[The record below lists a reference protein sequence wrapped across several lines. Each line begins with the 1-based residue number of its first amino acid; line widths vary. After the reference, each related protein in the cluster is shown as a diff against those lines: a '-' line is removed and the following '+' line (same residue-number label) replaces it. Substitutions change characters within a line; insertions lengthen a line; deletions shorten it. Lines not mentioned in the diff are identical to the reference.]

1 MAINLPLSKVQNAC
15 LHTDKSATSPRKGQ
29 LRPHKYATTQEA
41 GGKQPR
47 IGVMA
52 QAGKN
57 IVVGVGGGIAA
68 YKACMVIREFTKAG
82 HSVTAIPTAAAENFI
97 GTATLEALTGQ
108 PATSSVFTGIPQ
120 VRHVS
125 VGSTA
130 DLVVVVPTTADL
142 LSRIAA
148 GAANDMLTTT
158 LLMATCPVLLAPAMH
173 TQMWDNS
180 LVQRN
185 VATLR
190 EHGYT
195 VMEPAVGRLTGP
207 DSGAGR
213 LPEPQEIAD
222 MALALLEEHDLAAAG
237 SLAATPQAATA
248 ATAATLQ
255 AAVPQ
260 SRAPQSGALQAVFP
274 QPPAPPVAMPRD
286 LTGRRIIVTAG
297 GTREALDPVRY
308 LGNSSSGQQGAALA
322 ACAAQR
328 GAHVTLLLGAHDLP
342 YLPAGVHVEPVTSAL
357 HLHHT
362 LTDLLDSQPVDAVIM
377 AAAVADFRPTTTADT
392 KLKKGTSSEPSSI
405 ALTRNPDILADIVTR
420 YPHLTTVGFAA
431 ETGDLDHSVLQLG
444 REKFARKGCDL
455 LMVNQVGFDTT
466 FGQPTNA
473 GWLLGRDGAET
484 PISRMSKRGVA
495 MRILDQL
502 STLLATREP

>member
-1 MAINLPLSKVQNAC
+1 
-15 LHTDKSATSPRKGQ
+15 
-29 LRPHKYATTQEA
+29 
-41 GGKQPR
+41 
-47 IGVMA
+47 MA

-82 HSVTAIPTAAAENFI
+82 HSVTAIPTAAAESFI

-125 VGSTA
+125 VGSAA
-130 DLVVVVPTTADL
+130 DLVVVAPTTADL

-173 TQMWDNS
+173 TQMWENS

-213 LPEPQEIAD
+213 LPEPHEIAD
-222 MALALLEEHDLAAAG
+222 MALALLEEQEL
-237 SLAATPQAATA
+237 ATA
-248 ATAATLQ
+248 RSVPAT
-255 AAVPQ
+255 
-260 SRAPQSGALQAVFP
+260 
-274 QPPAPPVAMPRD
+274 AMPRD
-286 LTGRRIIVTAG
+286 LTGRYIIVTAG

-308 LGNSSSGQQGAALA
+308 LGNNSSGQQGAALA

-362 LTDLLDSQPVDAVIM
+362 LTALLDTHPVDAVIM

-431 ETGDLDHSVLQLG
+431 ETGDSDHTVLQLG
-444 REKFARKGCDL
+444 REKFARKGCHL
-455 LMVNQVGFDTT
+455 LMVNEVGFDTT

-473 GWLLGRDGAET
+473 GWLLGREGAET
-484 PISRMSKRGVA
+484 RIPRMSKRGVA

-502 STLLATREP
+502 STLLATQEP

>member
-1 MAINLPLSKVQNAC
+1 
-15 LHTDKSATSPRKGQ
+15 
-29 LRPHKYATTQEA
+29 
-41 GGKQPR
+41 
-47 IGVMA
+47 MA

-82 HSVTAIPTAAAENFI
+82 HSVTAIPTAAAESFI

-108 PATSSVFTGIPQ
+108 PTTSSVFTGIPQ

-125 VGSTA
+125 VGSAA
-130 DLVVVVPTTADL
+130 DLVVVAPTTADL

-173 TQMWDNS
+173 TQMWENS

-213 LPEPQEIAD
+213 LPEPHEIAD
-222 MALALLEEHDLAAAG
+222 MALALLEEQEL
-237 SLAATPQAATA
+237 ATA
-248 ATAATLQ
+248 RSVPAT
-255 AAVPQ
+255 
-260 SRAPQSGALQAVFP
+260 
-274 QPPAPPVAMPRD
+274 AMPRD
-286 LTGRRIIVTAG
+286 LTGRYIIVTAG

-308 LGNSSSGQQGAALA
+308 LGNNSSGQQGAALA

-362 LTDLLDSQPVDAVIM
+362 LTALLDTHPVDAVIM

-431 ETGDLDHSVLQLG
+431 ETGDSDHTVLQLG
-444 REKFARKGCDL
+444 REKFARKGCHL
-455 LMVNQVGFDTT
+455 LMVNEVGFDTT

-473 GWLLGRDGAET
+473 GWLLGREGAET
-484 PISRMSKRGVA
+484 RIPRMSKRGVA

-502 STLLATREP
+502 STLLATQEP

>member
-1 MAINLPLSKVQNAC
+1 
-15 LHTDKSATSPRKGQ
+15 
-29 LRPHKYATTQEA
+29 
-41 GGKQPR
+41 
-47 IGVMA
+47 MA

-82 HSVTAIPTAAAENFI
+82 HTVTAIPTAAAESFI

-125 VGSTA
+125 VGSAA
-130 DLVVVVPTTADL
+130 DLVVVAPTTADL

-173 TQMWDNS
+173 TQMWENS

-213 LPEPQEIAD
+213 LPEPHEIAD
-222 MALALLEEHDLAAAG
+222 MALALLEEQEL
-237 SLAATPQAATA
+237 ATA
-248 ATAATLQ
+248 RSVPAT
-255 AAVPQ
+255 
-260 SRAPQSGALQAVFP
+260 
-274 QPPAPPVAMPRD
+274 AMPRD
-286 LTGRRIIVTAG
+286 LTGRYIIVTAG

-308 LGNSSSGQQGAALA
+308 LGNNSSGQQGAALA

-362 LTDLLDSQPVDAVIM
+362 LTALLDTHPVDAVIM
-377 AAAVADFRPTTTADT
+377 AAAVADFRPTSTADT

-431 ETGDLDHSVLQLG
+431 ETGDSDHTVLQLG
-444 REKFARKGCDL
+444 REKFARKGCHL
-455 LMVNQVGFDTT
+455 LMVNEVGFDTT

-473 GWLLGRDGAET
+473 GWLLGREGAET
-484 PISRMSKRGVA
+484 RIPRMSKRGVA

-502 STLLATREP
+502 STLLATQEP

>member
-1 MAINLPLSKVQNAC
+1 
-15 LHTDKSATSPRKGQ
+15 
-29 LRPHKYATTQEA
+29 
-41 GGKQPR
+41 
-47 IGVMA
+47 MA

-82 HSVTAIPTAAAENFI
+82 HTVTAIPTAAAESFI

-125 VGSTA
+125 VGSAA
-130 DLVVVVPTTADL
+130 DLVVVAPTTADL

-173 TQMWDNS
+173 TQMWENS

-190 EHGYT
+190 DHGYT

-213 LPEPQEIAD
+213 LPEPHEIAD
-222 MALALLEEHDLAAAG
+222 MALALLEEQEL
-237 SLAATPQAATA
+237 ATA
-248 ATAATLQ
+248 RSVPAT
-255 AAVPQ
+255 
-260 SRAPQSGALQAVFP
+260 
-274 QPPAPPVAMPRD
+274 AMPRD
-286 LTGRRIIVTAG
+286 LTGRYIIVTAG

-308 LGNSSSGQQGAALA
+308 LGNNSSGQQGAALA

-362 LTDLLDSQPVDAVIM
+362 LTALLDTHPVDAVIM

-405 ALTRNPDILADIVTR
+405 ALTRNPDILANIVTR
-420 YPHLTTVGFAA
+420 YPQLTTVGFAA

-444 REKFARKGCDL
+444 REKFARKGCHL
-455 LMVNQVGFDTT
+455 LMVNEVGFDTT

-473 GWLLGRDGAET
+473 GWLLGREGAET
-484 PISRMSKRGVA
+484 RIPRMSKRGVA

-502 STLLATREP
+502 STLLATQEP

>member
-1 MAINLPLSKVQNAC
+1 
-15 LHTDKSATSPRKGQ
+15 
-29 LRPHKYATTQEA
+29 
-41 GGKQPR
+41 
-47 IGVMA
+47 MA

-82 HSVTAIPTAAAENFI
+82 HTVTAIPTAAAENFI

-180 LVQRN
+180 LVQHN

-237 SLAATPQAATA
+237 SLAAA
-248 ATAATLQ
+248 
-255 AAVPQ
+255 
-260 SRAPQSGALQAVFP
+260 
-274 QPPAPPVAMPRD
+274 PAPVTAMPRD
-286 LTGRRIIVTAG
+286 LTGRHIIATAG

-362 LTDLLDSQPVDAVIM
+362 LTNLLDTQPVDAVIM

-444 REKFARKGCDL
+444 REKLARKGCDL
-455 LMVNQVGFDTT
+455 LMVNEVGFDTT

-484 PISRMSKRGVA
+484 PIPRMSKRGVA

-502 STLLATREP
+502 STLLVTRES

>member
-1 MAINLPLSKVQNAC
+1 
-15 LHTDKSATSPRKGQ
+15 
-29 LRPHKYATTQEA
+29 
-41 GGKQPR
+41 
-47 IGVMA
+47 MA

-82 HSVTAIPTAAAENFI
+82 HSVTAIPTAAAESFI

-108 PATSSVFTGIPQ
+108 PTTSSVFTGIPQ

-125 VGSTA
+125 VGSAA
-130 DLVVVVPTTADL
+130 DLVVVAPTTADL

-148 GAANDMLTTT
+148 GAASDMLTTT

-173 TQMWDNS
+173 TQMWENS

-190 EHGYT
+190 DHGYT

-213 LPEPQEIAD
+213 LPEPHEIAD
-222 MALALLEEHDLAAAG
+222 MALALLEEQEL
-237 SLAATPQAATA
+237 ATA
-248 ATAATLQ
+248 RSVPAT
-255 AAVPQ
+255 
-260 SRAPQSGALQAVFP
+260 
-274 QPPAPPVAMPRD
+274 AMPRD
-286 LTGRRIIVTAG
+286 LTGRYIIVTAG

-308 LGNSSSGQQGAALA
+308 LGNNSSGQQGAALA

-362 LTDLLDSQPVDAVIM
+362 LTALLDTHPVDAVIM

-405 ALTRNPDILADIVTR
+405 ALTRNPDILANIVTR
-420 YPHLTTVGFAA
+420 YPQLTTVGFAA

-444 REKFARKGCDL
+444 REKFARKGCHL
-455 LMVNQVGFDTT
+455 LMVNEVGFDTT

-484 PISRMSKRGVA
+484 PIPRMSKRGVA

-502 STLLATREP
+502 STLLVTRES

>member
-1 MAINLPLSKVQNAC
+1 
-15 LHTDKSATSPRKGQ
+15 
-29 LRPHKYATTQEA
+29 
-41 GGKQPR
+41 
-47 IGVMA
+47 MA

-82 HSVTAIPTAAAENFI
+82 HTVTAIPTAAAESFI

-125 VGSTA
+125 VGSAA
-130 DLVVVVPTTADL
+130 DLVVVAPTTADL

-173 TQMWDNS
+173 TQMWENS

-190 EHGYT
+190 DHGYT

-213 LPEPQEIAD
+213 LPEPHEIAD
-222 MALALLEEHDLAAAG
+222 MALALLEEQEL
-237 SLAATPQAATA
+237 ATA
-248 ATAATLQ
+248 RSVPAT
-255 AAVPQ
+255 
-260 SRAPQSGALQAVFP
+260 
-274 QPPAPPVAMPRD
+274 AMPRD
-286 LTGRRIIVTAG
+286 LTGRYIIVTAG

-308 LGNSSSGQQGAALA
+308 LGNNSSGQQGAALA

-362 LTDLLDSQPVDAVIM
+362 LTALLDTHPVDAVIM

-431 ETGDLDHSVLQLG
+431 ETGDSDHTVLQLG
-444 REKFARKGCDL
+444 REKLARKGCHL
-455 LMVNQVGFDTT
+455 LMVNEVGFDTT

-473 GWLLGRDGAET
+473 GWLLGREGAET
-484 PISRMSKRGVA
+484 RIPRMSKRGVA

-502 STLLATREP
+502 STLLATQEP

>member
-1 MAINLPLSKVQNAC
+1 
-15 LHTDKSATSPRKGQ
+15 
-29 LRPHKYATTQEA
+29 
-41 GGKQPR
+41 
-47 IGVMA
+47 MA

-82 HSVTAIPTAAAENFI
+82 HTVTAIPTAAAESFI

-125 VGSTA
+125 VGSAA
-130 DLVVVVPTTADL
+130 DLVVVAPSTADL

-173 TQMWDNS
+173 TQMWENS

-190 EHGYT
+190 DHGYT

-213 LPEPQEIAD
+213 LPEPHEIAD
-222 MALALLEEHDLAAAG
+222 MALALLEEQEL
-237 SLAATPQAATA
+237 ATA
-248 ATAATLQ
+248 RSVPAT
-255 AAVPQ
+255 
-260 SRAPQSGALQAVFP
+260 
-274 QPPAPPVAMPRD
+274 AMPRD
-286 LTGRRIIVTAG
+286 LTGRYIIVTAG

-308 LGNSSSGQQGAALA
+308 LGNNSSGQQGAALA

-362 LTDLLDSQPVDAVIM
+362 LTALLDTHPVDAVIM

-431 ETGDLDHSVLQLG
+431 ETGDSDHTVLQLG
-444 REKFARKGCDL
+444 REKFARKGCHL
-455 LMVNQVGFDTT
+455 LMVNEVGFDTT

-473 GWLLGRDGAET
+473 GWLLGREGAET
-484 PISRMSKRGVA
+484 RIPRMSKRGVA

-502 STLLATREP
+502 STLLATQEP

>member
-1 MAINLPLSKVQNAC
+1 
-15 LHTDKSATSPRKGQ
+15 
-29 LRPHKYATTQEA
+29 
-41 GGKQPR
+41 
-47 IGVMA
+47 MA

-82 HSVTAIPTAAAENFI
+82 HTVTAIPTAAAESFI

-125 VGSTA
+125 VGSAA
-130 DLVVVVPTTADL
+130 DLVVVAPTTADL

-173 TQMWDNS
+173 TQMWENS

-190 EHGYT
+190 DHGYT

-213 LPEPQEIAD
+213 LPEPHEIAD
-222 MALALLEEHDLAAAG
+222 MALALLEEQEL
-237 SLAATPQAATA
+237 ATA
-248 ATAATLQ
+248 RSVPAT
-255 AAVPQ
+255 
-260 SRAPQSGALQAVFP
+260 
-274 QPPAPPVAMPRD
+274 AMPRD
-286 LTGRRIIVTAG
+286 LTGRYIIVTAG

-308 LGNSSSGQQGAALA
+308 LGNNSSGQQGAALA

-362 LTDLLDSQPVDAVIM
+362 LTALLDTHPVDAVIM

-405 ALTRNPDILADIVTR
+405 ALTRNPDILADLVTR

-431 ETGDLDHSVLQLG
+431 ETGDSDHTVLQLG
-444 REKFARKGCDL
+444 REKFARKGCHL
-455 LMVNQVGFDTT
+455 LMVNEVGFDTT

-473 GWLLGRDGAET
+473 GWLLGREGAET
-484 PISRMSKRGVA
+484 RIPRMSKRGVA

-502 STLLATREP
+502 STLLATQEP

>member
-1 MAINLPLSKVQNAC
+1 
-15 LHTDKSATSPRKGQ
+15 
-29 LRPHKYATTQEA
+29 
-41 GGKQPR
+41 
-47 IGVMA
+47 MA

-82 HSVTAIPTAAAENFI
+82 HTVTAIPTAAAESFI

-125 VGSTA
+125 VGAAA
-130 DLVVVVPTTADL
+130 DLVVVAPTTADL

-173 TQMWDNS
+173 TQMWENS

-213 LPEPQEIAD
+213 LPEPHEIAD
-222 MALALLEEHDLAAAG
+222 MALALLEEQEL
-237 SLAATPQAATA
+237 ATA
-248 ATAATLQ
+248 RSVPAT
-255 AAVPQ
+255 
-260 SRAPQSGALQAVFP
+260 
-274 QPPAPPVAMPRD
+274 AMPRD
-286 LTGRRIIVTAG
+286 LTGRYIIVTAG

-308 LGNSSSGQQGAALA
+308 LGNNSSGQQGAALA

-362 LTDLLDSQPVDAVIM
+362 LTALLDTHPVDAVIM
-377 AAAVADFRPTTTADT
+377 AAAVADFRPTSTADT

-431 ETGDLDHSVLQLG
+431 ETGDSDHTVLQLG
-444 REKFARKGCDL
+444 REKFARKGCHL
-455 LMVNQVGFDTT
+455 LMVNEVGFDTT

-473 GWLLGRDGAET
+473 GWLLGREGAET
-484 PISRMSKRGVA
+484 RIPRMSKRGVA

-502 STLLATREP
+502 STLLATQEP

>member
-1 MAINLPLSKVQNAC
+1 
-15 LHTDKSATSPRKGQ
+15 
-29 LRPHKYATTQEA
+29 
-41 GGKQPR
+41 
-47 IGVMA
+47 MA

-82 HSVTAIPTAAAENFI
+82 HTVTAIPTAAAESFI

-125 VGSTA
+125 VGSAA
-130 DLVVVVPTTADL
+130 DLVVVAPTTADL

-173 TQMWDNS
+173 TQMWENS

-190 EHGYT
+190 DHGYT

-213 LPEPQEIAD
+213 LPEPHEIAD
-222 MALALLEEHDLAAAG
+222 MALALLEEQEL
-237 SLAATPQAATA
+237 ATA
-248 ATAATLQ
+248 RSVPAT
-255 AAVPQ
+255 
-260 SRAPQSGALQAVFP
+260 
-274 QPPAPPVAMPRD
+274 AMPRD
-286 LTGRRIIVTAG
+286 LTGRYIIVTAG

-308 LGNSSSGQQGAALA
+308 LGNNSSGQQGAALA

-362 LTDLLDSQPVDAVIM
+362 LTALLDTHPVDAVIM

-431 ETGDLDHSVLQLG
+431 ETGDSDHTVLQLG
-444 REKFARKGCDL
+444 REKFARKGCHL
-455 LMVNQVGFDTT
+455 LMVNEVGFDTT

-484 PISRMSKRGVA
+484 PIPRMSKRGVA

-502 STLLATREP
+502 STLLVTRES

>member
-1 MAINLPLSKVQNAC
+1 
-15 LHTDKSATSPRKGQ
+15 
-29 LRPHKYATTQEA
+29 
-41 GGKQPR
+41 
-47 IGVMA
+47 MA

-82 HSVTAIPTAAAENFI
+82 HTVTAIPTAAAESFI

-125 VGSTA
+125 VGAAA
-130 DLVVVVPTTADL
+130 DLVVVAPTTADL

-173 TQMWDNS
+173 TQMWENS

-190 EHGYT
+190 DHGYT

-213 LPEPQEIAD
+213 LPEPHEIAD
-222 MALALLEEHDLAAAG
+222 MALALLEEQEL
-237 SLAATPQAATA
+237 ATA
-248 ATAATLQ
+248 RSVPAT
-255 AAVPQ
+255 
-260 SRAPQSGALQAVFP
+260 
-274 QPPAPPVAMPRD
+274 AMPRD
-286 LTGRRIIVTAG
+286 LTGRYIIVTAG

-308 LGNSSSGQQGAALA
+308 LGNNSSGQQGAALA

-362 LTDLLDSQPVDAVIM
+362 LTALLDTHPVDAVIM
-377 AAAVADFRPTTTADT
+377 AAAVADFRPTSTADT

-431 ETGDLDHSVLQLG
+431 ETGDSDHTVLQLG
-444 REKFARKGCDL
+444 REKFARKGCHL
-455 LMVNQVGFDTT
+455 LMVNEVGFDTT

-484 PISRMSKRGVA
+484 RIPRMSKRGVA

-502 STLLATREP
+502 STLLATQEP

>member
-1 MAINLPLSKVQNAC
+1 M
-15 LHTDKSATSPRKGQ
+15 
-29 LRPHKYATTQEA
+29 
-41 GGKQPR
+41 
-47 IGVMA
+47 
-52 QAGKN
+52 
-57 IVVGVGGGIAA
+57 VGVGGGIAA

-82 HSVTAIPTAAAENFI
+82 HTVTAIPTAAAESFI

-213 LPEPQEIAD
+213 LPEPHEIAD
-222 MALALLEEHDLAAAG
+222 MALALLEEQEL
-237 SLAATPQAATA
+237 ATA
-248 ATAATLQ
+248 RSVPAT
-255 AAVPQ
+255 
-260 SRAPQSGALQAVFP
+260 
-274 QPPAPPVAMPRD
+274 AMPRD
-286 LTGRRIIVTAG
+286 LTGRYIIVTAG

-308 LGNSSSGQQGAALA
+308 LGNNSSGQQGAALA

-362 LTDLLDSQPVDAVIM
+362 LTALLDTHPVDAVIM

-502 STLLATREP
+502 STLLATQEP

>member
-15 LHTDKSATSPRKGQ
+15 LHTDKSATSPHKGQ

-82 HSVTAIPTAAAENFI
+82 HTVTAIPTAAAEKFI

-108 PATSSVFTGIPQ
+108 PVTSSVFTGIPQ

-125 VGSTA
+125 VGATA

-180 LVQRN
+180 LVQHN

-222 MALALLEEHDLAAAG
+222 MAIALLEEQELAAAG
-237 SLAATPQAATA
+237 SPAAA
-248 ATAATLQ
+248 
-255 AAVPQ
+255 
-260 SRAPQSGALQAVFP
+260 
-274 QPPAPPVAMPRD
+274 PAPVTAMPRD
-286 LTGRRIIVTAG
+286 LTGRHLIVTAG

-308 LGNSSSGQQGAALA
+308 LGNNSSGQQGAALA

-357 HLHHT
+357 DLHHT
-362 LTDLLDSQPVDAVIM
+362 LTGLLDTQPVDAVIM

-405 ALTRNPDILADIVTR
+405 ALTRNPDILANIVTR
-420 YPHLTTVGFAA
+420 YPQLTTVGFAA

-444 REKFARKGCDL
+444 REKFARKGCHL
-455 LMVNQVGFDTT
+455 LMVNEVGFDTT

-484 PISRMSKRGVA
+484 PIPRMSKRGVA

-502 STLLATREP
+502 SALLVTRES

>member
-1 MAINLPLSKVQNAC
+1 
-15 LHTDKSATSPRKGQ
+15 
-29 LRPHKYATTQEA
+29 
-41 GGKQPR
+41 
-47 IGVMA
+47 MA

-82 HSVTAIPTAAAENFI
+82 HSVTAIPTVAAESFI

-108 PATSSVFTGIPQ
+108 PTTSSVFTGIPQ

-125 VGSTA
+125 VGSAA
-130 DLVVVVPTTADL
+130 DLVVVAPTTADL

-173 TQMWDNS
+173 TQMWENS

-190 EHGYT
+190 DHGYT

-213 LPEPQEIAD
+213 LPEPHEIAD
-222 MALALLEEHDLAAAG
+222 MALALLEEQEL
-237 SLAATPQAATA
+237 ATA
-248 ATAATLQ
+248 RSVPAT
-255 AAVPQ
+255 
-260 SRAPQSGALQAVFP
+260 
-274 QPPAPPVAMPRD
+274 AMPRD
-286 LTGRRIIVTAG
+286 LTGRYIIVTAG

-308 LGNSSSGQQGAALA
+308 LGNNSSGQQGAALA

-362 LTDLLDSQPVDAVIM
+362 LTALLDTHPVDAVIM

-431 ETGDLDHSVLQLG
+431 ETGDSDHTVLQLG
-444 REKFARKGCDL
+444 REKFARKGCHL
-455 LMVNQVGFDTT
+455 LMVNEVGFDTT

-484 PISRMSKRGVA
+484 RIPRMSKRGVA

-502 STLLATREP
+502 STLLATQEP

>member
-1 MAINLPLSKVQNAC
+1 M
-15 LHTDKSATSPRKGQ
+15 
-29 LRPHKYATTQEA
+29 
-41 GGKQPR
+41 
-47 IGVMA
+47 
-52 QAGKN
+52 
-57 IVVGVGGGIAA
+57 VGVGGGIAA

-82 HSVTAIPTAAAENFI
+82 HTVTAIPTAAAESFI

-125 VGSTA
+125 VGSAA
-130 DLVVVVPTTADL
+130 DLVVVAPTTADL

-173 TQMWDNS
+173 TQMWENS

-213 LPEPQEIAD
+213 LPEPHEIAD
-222 MALALLEEHDLAAAG
+222 MALALLEEQEL
-237 SLAATPQAATA
+237 ATA
-248 ATAATLQ
+248 RSVPAT
-255 AAVPQ
+255 
-260 SRAPQSGALQAVFP
+260 
-274 QPPAPPVAMPRD
+274 AMPRD
-286 LTGRRIIVTAG
+286 LTGRYIIVTAG

-308 LGNSSSGQQGAALA
+308 LGNNSSGQQGAALA

-362 LTDLLDSQPVDAVIM
+362 LTALLDTHPVDAVIM
-377 AAAVADFRPTTTADT
+377 AAAVADFRPTSTADT

-431 ETGDLDHSVLQLG
+431 ETGDSDHTVLQLG
-444 REKFARKGCDL
+444 REKFARKGCHL
-455 LMVNQVGFDTT
+455 LMVNEVGFDTT

-473 GWLLGRDGAET
+473 GWLLGREGAET
-484 PISRMSKRGVA
+484 RIPRMSKRGVA

-502 STLLATREP
+502 STLLATQEP

>member
-1 MAINLPLSKVQNAC
+1 M
-15 LHTDKSATSPRKGQ
+15 
-29 LRPHKYATTQEA
+29 
-41 GGKQPR
+41 
-47 IGVMA
+47 
-52 QAGKN
+52 
-57 IVVGVGGGIAA
+57 VGVGGGIAA
-68 YKACMVIREFTKAG
+68 YKACMVIREFTKVG
-82 HSVTAIPTAAAENFI
+82 HTVTAIPTAAAEYFI

-180 LVQRN
+180 LVQHN

-237 SLAATPQAATA
+237 SLAAT
-248 ATAATLQ
+248 LQ

-260 SRAPQSGALQAVFP
+260 AAASQSGASQAAAP

-286 LTGRRIIVTAG
+286 LTGRHIIVTAG

-362 LTDLLDSQPVDAVIM
+362 LTDLLDTQPVDAVIM

>member
-1 MAINLPLSKVQNAC
+1 
-15 LHTDKSATSPRKGQ
+15 
-29 LRPHKYATTQEA
+29 
-41 GGKQPR
+41 
-47 IGVMA
+47 MA
-52 QAGKN
+52 QAGKS

-82 HSVTAIPTAAAENFI
+82 HTVTAIPTAAAESFI

-125 VGSTA
+125 VGAAA
-130 DLVVVVPTTADL
+130 DLVVVAPTTADL

-173 TQMWDNS
+173 TQMWENS

-213 LPEPQEIAD
+213 LPEPHEIAD
-222 MALALLEEHDLAAAG
+222 MALALLEEQEL
-237 SLAATPQAATA
+237 ATA
-248 ATAATLQ
+248 RSVPAT
-255 AAVPQ
+255 
-260 SRAPQSGALQAVFP
+260 
-274 QPPAPPVAMPRD
+274 AMPRD
-286 LTGRRIIVTAG
+286 LTGRYIIVTAG

-308 LGNSSSGQQGAALA
+308 LGNNSSGQQGAALA

-362 LTDLLDSQPVDAVIM
+362 LTALLDTHPVDAVIM
-377 AAAVADFRPTTTADT
+377 AAAVADFRPTSTADT

-431 ETGDLDHSVLQLG
+431 ETGDSDHTVLQLG
-444 REKFARKGCDL
+444 REKFARKGCHL
-455 LMVNQVGFDTT
+455 LMVNEVGFDTT

-484 PISRMSKRGVA
+484 RIPRMSKRGVA

-502 STLLATREP
+502 STLLATQEP

>member
-1 MAINLPLSKVQNAC
+1 M
-15 LHTDKSATSPRKGQ
+15 
-29 LRPHKYATTQEA
+29 
-41 GGKQPR
+41 
-47 IGVMA
+47 
-52 QAGKN
+52 
-57 IVVGVGGGIAA
+57 VGVGGGIAA

-82 HSVTAIPTAAAENFI
+82 HTVTAIPTAAAESFI

-125 VGSTA
+125 VGSAA
-130 DLVVVVPTTADL
+130 DLVVVAPTTADL

-173 TQMWDNS
+173 TQMWENS

-190 EHGYT
+190 DHGYT

-213 LPEPQEIAD
+213 LPEPHEIAD
-222 MALALLEEHDLAAAG
+222 MALALLEEQEL
-237 SLAATPQAATA
+237 ATA
-248 ATAATLQ
+248 RSVPAT
-255 AAVPQ
+255 
-260 SRAPQSGALQAVFP
+260 
-274 QPPAPPVAMPRD
+274 AMPRD
-286 LTGRRIIVTAG
+286 LTGRYIIVTAG

-308 LGNSSSGQQGAALA
+308 LGNNSSGQQGAALA

-362 LTDLLDSQPVDAVIM
+362 LTALLDTHPVDAVIM

-431 ETGDLDHSVLQLG
+431 ETGDSDHTVLQLG
-444 REKFARKGCDL
+444 REKFARKGCHL
-455 LMVNQVGFDTT
+455 LMVNEVGFDTT

-473 GWLLGRDGAET
+473 GWLLGREGAET
-484 PISRMSKRGVA
+484 RIPRMSKRGVA

-502 STLLATREP
+502 STLLATQEP

>member
-1 MAINLPLSKVQNAC
+1 
-15 LHTDKSATSPRKGQ
+15 
-29 LRPHKYATTQEA
+29 
-41 GGKQPR
+41 
-47 IGVMA
+47 MA

-82 HSVTAIPTAAAENFI
+82 HSVTAIPTAAAESFI

-108 PATSSVFTGIPQ
+108 PAISSVFTGIPQ

-125 VGSTA
+125 VGSAA
-130 DLVVVVPTTADL
+130 DLVVVAPTTADL

-173 TQMWDNS
+173 TQMWENS

-213 LPEPQEIAD
+213 LPEPHEIAD
-222 MALALLEEHDLAAAG
+222 MALALLEEQEL
-237 SLAATPQAATA
+237 ATA
-248 ATAATLQ
+248 RSVPAT
-255 AAVPQ
+255 
-260 SRAPQSGALQAVFP
+260 
-274 QPPAPPVAMPRD
+274 AMPRD
-286 LTGRRIIVTAG
+286 LTGRYIIVTAG

-308 LGNSSSGQQGAALA
+308 LGNNSSGQQGAALA

-362 LTDLLDSQPVDAVIM
+362 LTALLDTHPVDAVIM

-431 ETGDLDHSVLQLG
+431 ETGDSDHTVLQLG
-444 REKFARKGCDL
+444 REKFARKGCHL
-455 LMVNQVGFDTT
+455 LMVNEVGFDTT

-484 PISRMSKRGVA
+484 RIPRMSKRGVA

-502 STLLATREP
+502 STLLATQEP

>member
-1 MAINLPLSKVQNAC
+1 
-15 LHTDKSATSPRKGQ
+15 
-29 LRPHKYATTQEA
+29 
-41 GGKQPR
+41 
-47 IGVMA
+47 MA

-82 HSVTAIPTAAAENFI
+82 HTVTAIPTAAAESFI

-125 VGSTA
+125 VGSAA
-130 DLVVVVPTTADL
+130 DLVVVAPTTADL

-173 TQMWDNS
+173 TQMWENS

-190 EHGYT
+190 DHGYT

-213 LPEPQEIAD
+213 LPEPHEIAD
-222 MALALLEEHDLAAAG
+222 MALALLEEQEL
-237 SLAATPQAATA
+237 ATA
-248 ATAATLQ
+248 RSVPAT
-255 AAVPQ
+255 
-260 SRAPQSGALQAVFP
+260 
-274 QPPAPPVAMPRD
+274 AMPRD
-286 LTGRRIIVTAG
+286 LTGRYIIVTAG

-308 LGNSSSGQQGAALA
+308 LGNNSSGQQGAALA

-362 LTDLLDSQPVDAVIM
+362 LTALLDTHPVDAVIM

-431 ETGDLDHSVLQLG
+431 ETGDSDHTVLQLG
-444 REKFARKGCDL
+444 REKFARKGCHL
-455 LMVNQVGFDTT
+455 LMVNEVGFDTT

-473 GWLLGRDGAET
+473 GWLLGREGAET
-484 PISRMSKRGVA
+484 RIPRMSKLGVA

-502 STLLATREP
+502 STLLATQEP

>member
-15 LHTDKSATSPRKGQ
+15 LHTDKSATSPHKGQ
-29 LRPHKYATTQEA
+29 LRPHKYATTQEP

-237 SLAATPQAATA
+237 SLAATPQAAT
-248 ATAATLQ
+248 
-255 AAVPQ
+255 
-260 SRAPQSGALQAVFP
+260 
-274 QPPAPPVAMPRD
+274 AMPRD

>member
-1 MAINLPLSKVQNAC
+1 
-15 LHTDKSATSPRKGQ
+15 
-29 LRPHKYATTQEA
+29 
-41 GGKQPR
+41 
-47 IGVMA
+47 MA

-82 HSVTAIPTAAAENFI
+82 HTVTAIPTAAAENFI

-180 LVQRN
+180 LVQHN

-237 SLAATPQAATA
+237 SLAAA
-248 ATAATLQ
+248 
-255 AAVPQ
+255 
-260 SRAPQSGALQAVFP
+260 
-274 QPPAPPVAMPRD
+274 PAPVTAMPRD
-286 LTGRRIIVTAG
+286 LTGRHIIATAG

-362 LTDLLDSQPVDAVIM
+362 LTNLLDTQPVDAVIM

-431 ETGDLDHSVLQLG
+431 ETGDPDHSVLQLG
-444 REKFARKGCDL
+444 REKLARKGCDL

-495 MRILDQL
+495 MRILGQL

>member
-1 MAINLPLSKVQNAC
+1 
-15 LHTDKSATSPRKGQ
+15 
-29 LRPHKYATTQEA
+29 
-41 GGKQPR
+41 
-47 IGVMA
+47 MA

-82 HSVTAIPTAAAENFI
+82 HTVTAIPTAAAENFI

-108 PATSSVFTGIPQ
+108 PVSSSVFTGIPQ

-125 VGSTA
+125 VGASA
-130 DLVVVVPTTADL
+130 DLIVVVPTTADL

-213 LPEPQEIAD
+213 LPDPQEIAD
-222 MALALLEEHDLAAAG
+222 MALALLEEQELAEA
-237 SLAATPQAATA
+237 QAI
-248 ATAATLQ
+248 
-255 AAVPQ
+255 
-260 SRAPQSGALQAVFP
+260 
-274 QPPAPPVAMPRD
+274 PAPASPVTVPAMPRD
-286 LTGRRIIVTAG
+286 LTGQRIIVTAG
-297 GTREALDPVRY
+297 GTREAIDPVRY
-308 LGNSSSGQQGAALA
+308 LGNNSSGRQGAALA

-328 GAHVTLLLGAHDLP
+328 GADVTLLLGANDLP

-357 HLHHT
+357 DLHCA
-362 LTDLLDSQPVDAVIM
+362 LTGLLNTEPIDVLIM
-377 AAAVADFRPTTTADT
+377 AAAVADFRPATTAET
-392 KLKKGTSSEPSSI
+392 KLKKDSSSEPTSI
-405 ALTRNPDILADIVTR
+405 ALARNPDLLAGIVTR
-420 YPHLTTVGFAA
+420 YPDLTTVGFAA
-431 ETGDLDHSVLQLG
+431 ETGDPEHTVLELG

-455 LMVNQVGFDTT
+455 LMVNEVGFDTT

-473 GWLLGRDGAET
+473 GWLLGRGGVET
-484 PISRMSKRGVA
+484 AIPRMSKRGVA

-502 STLLATREP
+502 STLLNAPER

>member
-1 MAINLPLSKVQNAC
+1 
-15 LHTDKSATSPRKGQ
+15 
-29 LRPHKYATTQEA
+29 
-41 GGKQPR
+41 
-47 IGVMA
+47 MA

-82 HSVTAIPTAAAENFI
+82 HSVTAIPTAAAESFI

-108 PATSSVFTGIPQ
+108 PTTSSVFTGIPQ

-125 VGSTA
+125 VGSAA
-130 DLVVVVPTTADL
+130 DLVVVAPTTADL

-173 TQMWDNS
+173 TQMWENS

-190 EHGYT
+190 DHGYT

-213 LPEPQEIAD
+213 LPEPHEIAD
-222 MALALLEEHDLAAAG
+222 MALALLEEQEL
-237 SLAATPQAATA
+237 ATA
-248 ATAATLQ
+248 RSVPAT
-255 AAVPQ
+255 
-260 SRAPQSGALQAVFP
+260 
-274 QPPAPPVAMPRD
+274 AMPRD
-286 LTGRRIIVTAG
+286 LTGRYIIVTAG

-308 LGNSSSGQQGAALA
+308 LGNNSSGQQGAALA

-362 LTDLLDSQPVDAVIM
+362 LTALLDTHPVDAVIM

-431 ETGDLDHSVLQLG
+431 ETGDSDHTVLQLG
-444 REKFARKGCDL
+444 REKFARKGCHL
-455 LMVNQVGFDTT
+455 LMVNEVGFDTT

-473 GWLLGRDGAET
+473 GWLLGREGAET
-484 PISRMSKRGVA
+484 RIPRMSKRGVA

-502 STLLATREP
+502 STLLATQEP

>member
-1 MAINLPLSKVQNAC
+1 
-15 LHTDKSATSPRKGQ
+15 
-29 LRPHKYATTQEA
+29 
-41 GGKQPR
+41 
-47 IGVMA
+47 MA

-82 HSVTAIPTAAAENFI
+82 HTVTAIPTAAAESFI

-125 VGSTA
+125 VGSAA
-130 DLVVVVPTTADL
+130 DLVVVAPSTADL

-173 TQMWDNS
+173 TQMWENS

-190 EHGYT
+190 DHGYT

-213 LPEPQEIAD
+213 LPEPHEIAD
-222 MALALLEEHDLAAAG
+222 MALALLEEQEL
-237 SLAATPQAATA
+237 ATA
-248 ATAATLQ
+248 RSVPAT
-255 AAVPQ
+255 
-260 SRAPQSGALQAVFP
+260 
-274 QPPAPPVAMPRD
+274 AMPRD
-286 LTGRRIIVTAG
+286 LTGRYIIVTAG

-308 LGNSSSGQQGAALA
+308 LGNNSSGQQGAALA

-362 LTDLLDSQPVDAVIM
+362 LTALLDTHPVDAVIM
-377 AAAVADFRPTTTADT
+377 AAAVADFRPTSTADT

-431 ETGDLDHSVLQLG
+431 ETGDSDHTVLQLG
-444 REKFARKGCDL
+444 REKFARKGCHL
-455 LMVNQVGFDTT
+455 LMVNEVGFDTT

-484 PISRMSKRGVA
+484 RIPRMSKRGVA

-502 STLLATREP
+502 STLLATQEP